1 MTITVRSGAL
11 VFCRTPS
18 ARCIRAAEQPDG
30 VDALDFDLELAPE
43 DEEELV
49 IVVVLLPVEVAF
61 DHAQPYDGVVRAGVE
76 KRVAPARPLGAR
88 V

>member
-1 MTITVRSGAL
+1 VRSSCAGL
-11 VFCRTPS
+11 PS
-18 ARCIRAAEQPDG
+18 ARCIRAGAQPDG

-49 IVVVLLPVEVAF
+49 PVVVLLPVEVAF

-76 KRVAPARPLGAR
+76 KRRVAPARPLGAR

>member
-1 MTITVRSGAL
+1 V
-11 VFCRTPS
+11 
-18 ARCIRAAEQPDG
+18 
-30 VDALDFDLELAPE
+30 